1 VVDTTH
7 SPYMVDAS
15 RAHRVRA
22 VEDVEG
28 EGTRVHEGAGA
39 ASRDTVLHTL
49 LVGGVADLGYLEAM
63 SGYLRD
69 GGRRGLD
76 PEELA
81 GEGAIVRRVE
91 RATATALD
99 RYRPARYLL
108 TQQRLLPVIGREP
121 LHRFARLFATL
132 DEL

>member
-81 GEGAIVRRVE
+81 SSGCCRSSAASPCTASPGCSPPWTSCSLGGCRRPT
-91 RATATALD
+91 RC
-99 RYRPARYLL
+99 
-108 TQQRLLPVIGREP
+108 
-121 LHRFARLFATL
+121 
-132 DEL
+132 